1 MPLKRTGLQTIDL
14 PLRPAVCAS
23 AAFVGKKEGE
33 GPLGNLFDHV
43 AQDEL
48 YGQDTFELA
57 EKRLYLDAIRKA
69 IQKGGLKP
77 ENVQF
82 LLGGDLL
89 NQIITASFSARE
101 LGIPFI
107 GLYGACSTMAES
119 LCLGSMLLDGEHA
132 STVVCAASSHF
143 CTAER
148 QYRYPLEFG
157 SQRPPTAQW
166 TVTGAGAVLLT
177 LQPPVPPQA
186 WVTRVC
192 MGRVVDLGVNDDLRP
207 RAAGC
212 ACRRQRLRM
221 QRLGTVRQPSAR
233 PPAGRSQAH
242 HLYGHGR
249 ADERD
254 QQPAGRNH
262 PRHRPRCRA
271 GVPQAIKKP
280 GGKSMSVLWMYL
292 KVFLVGG
299 ALCAVGELLVL
310 RTRLTPAR
318 ILVCYIIAG
327 VLLSAIGV
335 YGPLADFAGAGA
347 TVPLTGFGHALCQ
360 GVMGAVDE
368 IGLIGAF
375 TGGLSATAGGI
386 AAAVFFGTLIAL
398 AFKPRAK

>member
-166 TVTGAGAVLLT
+166 TVTGAGAALLS
-177 LQPPVPPQA
+177 LEPPVPPQA
-186 WVTRVC
+186 RVTRVC
-192 MGRVVDLGVNDDLRP
+192 MGRVVDLGVNDANNMG
-207 RAAGC
+207 AAMAPEDDNIGPC
-212 ACRRQRLRM
+212 SERNMAQTVDKPLV
-221 QRLGTVRQPSAR
+221 LGKAAFLAPF
-233 PPAGRSQAH
+233 GRSQRSRKMLRHKA
-242 HLYGHGR
+242 LGLCPKPRQGPE
-249 ADERD
+249 A
-254 QQPAGRNH
+254 PA
-262 PRHRPRCRA
+262 PR
-271 GVPQAIKKP
+271 
-280 GGKSMSVLWMYL
+280 
-292 KVFLVGG
+292 
-299 ALCAVGELLVL
+299 
-310 RTRLTPAR
+310 T
-318 ILVCYIIAG
+318 
-327 VLLSAIGV
+327 LSAAWTMFRKEHG
-335 YGPLADFAGAGA
+335 
-347 TVPLTGFGHALCQ
+347 
-360 GVMGAVDE
+360 
-368 IGLIGAF
+368 
-375 TGGLSATAGGI
+375 
-386 AAAVFFGTLIAL
+386 
-398 AFKPRAK
+398 